1 MTSINVRK
9 IELAV
14 REILKEIL
22 QEAHVPTKVGMPR
35 PSFRPRAQT
44 KVGMPAPQLP
54 LKRPKTKTKI
64 GMPAPQLPPEE
75 SPEEVPDSDEPK
87 VRKRPLSRSD
97 RTARDAAQ
105 APEEELAG
113 KEEEEEEGIPGY
125 KKASGGKFFEGKSTN
140 EK

>member
-44 KVGMPAPQLP
+44 KV
-54 LKRPKTKTKI
+54 